1 LIIAVPFPGPPSG
14 ALLDLAELA
23 HPGDKG
29 MMVKIYTALHNNVKN
44 YFALQKG
51 LQIGANL
58 LKDL

>member
-1 LIIAVPFPGPPSG
+1 VP
-14 ALLDLAELA
+14 LLDLAELA